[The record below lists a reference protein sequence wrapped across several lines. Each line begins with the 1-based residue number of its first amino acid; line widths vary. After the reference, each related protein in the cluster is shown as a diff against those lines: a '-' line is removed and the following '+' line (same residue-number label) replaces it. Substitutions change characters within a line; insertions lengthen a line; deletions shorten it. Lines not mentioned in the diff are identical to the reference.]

1 MTNADYVTP
10 ITFGSIINQAFL
22 SLKQQYQLSLSVLL
36 SFLSTNV
43 FYLVVNCPTSANI
56 WSTLKHVLTSPSNSQ
71 IMQLHG
77 SIQDLYQG
85 NDIVTIYL
93 QKDKGLFDELVATGQ
108 SISLVDFNLYVF

>member
-1 MTNADYVTP
+1 
-10 ITFGSIINQAFL
+10 
-22 SLKQQYQLSLSVLL
+22 
-36 SFLSTNV
+36 
-43 FYLVVNCPTSANI
+43 
-56 WSTLKHVLTSPSNSQ
+56 
-71 IMQLHG
+71 MQLHG